1 MAIFS
6 TRVGAVVILNVL
18 HHAPVLVRKVK
29 LNRKLAALMNIYG
42 IDKFYE
48 NGAFKRRDVSEL

>member
-1 MAIFS
+1 M
-6 TRVGAVVILNVL
+6 VILNVL